1 MDKSV
6 GNVKDK
12 DREFKSSGTEIMKGN
27 EIILEEFT
35 AYEQWVEDTH
45 LKNTII

>member
-1 MDKSV
+1 MDESV

-35 AYEQWVEDTH
+35 A
-45 LKNTII
+45 